1 MESIRLSVLCHYFQS
16 FFESEIVLLTIIVKA
31 LGTPHIFEL
40 FLPTPTQSFFLQHH
54 SWWSFHQHN
63 RSVNFARE
71 QVHVIFRRSSICCLS
86 PVAITI
92 PTVLARAAGPTS
104 FKMETFDLLIKML
117 LFIFSTLPAASGYP
131 ISSGAH
137 QLVSRGIVSPSNSEL
152 LHNTIAFVV
161 PALFAFILRM

>member
-1 MESIRLSVLCHYFQS
+1 
-16 FFESEIVLLTIIVKA
+16 
-31 LGTPHIFEL
+31 
-40 FLPTPTQSFFLQHH
+40 
-54 SWWSFHQHN
+54 
-63 RSVNFARE
+63 
-71 QVHVIFRRSSICCLS
+71 
-86 PVAITI
+86 
-92 PTVLARAAGPTS
+92 
-104 FKMETFDLLIKML
+104 METFDLLIKML